1 MTSSSAL
8 TGVMVGAAVGD
19 ALGAPF
25 EFKPAGTYRRNF
37 PNAELG
43 GTGEM
48 IGGGTFRWAP
58 GEFTDDTQMGLILA
72 SSLIDNDHEL
82 DEFDLFSRWKVWAKS
97 ASDVGNTTRHA
108 LSFDDPSEVVFSNP
122 EMAAGNGALMR
133 TFPLALINCDE
144 DARRTMVL
152 AQAALTHHN
161 PDAGWGAWLAVATIR
176 GFLEGEDGFE
186 ALAEELTN
194 LPVESKERFAPLL
207 TREWQPADKTV
218 GNGSVWGCLADAIW
232 AVRGARS
239 FEDAIVRA
247 VNLGDDADTV
257 ASVAGAIAGA
267 RFTEQTIPGRWL
279 AYVHGKLTSPDGTT
293 EIVRVEDL
301 ENIARELSGLGGPKP
316 ELEPER
322 GPIEVHPGLYAANRN
337 AARKCPDD
345 WAILSLCRTERM
357 FLGHPTRRQWYMVD
371 NSSGNPDLGSAVDDI
386 VRSIDALLSDGKTV
400 LVHCE
405 GGRSRTCLALR
416 AWAMKSLGLT
426 TREAQAWLAKKW
438 PHCSEA
444 NSSFTDFLASEWP
457 SRGST

>member
-1 MTSSSAL
+1 MSLSSAL

-25 EFKPAGTYRRNF
+25 EFKPAGTYREKF

-43 GTGEM
+43 GAGEM

-58 GEFTDDTQMGLILA
+58 GEFTDDTQMGLVLA

-133 TFPLALINCDE
+133 TFPLALISCDE
-144 DARRTMVL
+144 DARRAMVL

-186 ALAEELTN
+186 VLAEELTK
-194 LPVESKERFAPLL
+194 LPKES
-207 TREWQPADKTV
+207 REKFSPMLGRAWQPADKAV

-239 FEDAIVRA
+239 FEDAVVRA
-247 VNLGDDADTV
+247 IDLGDDADTV

-267 RFTEQTIPGRWL
+267 KFTEQAIPGRWL
-279 AYVHGKLTSPDGTT
+279 AYVHGNLTKPDGTT

-301 ENIARELSGLGGPKP
+301 ENIARKLAGLGGPKP

-337 AARKCPDD
+337 AARKCPND

-357 FLGHPTRRQWYMVD
+357 FVEHPTRRQWYMVD
-371 NSSGNPDLGSAVDDI
+371 NSTGNPDLGSAVDDI
-386 VRSIDALLSDGKTV
+386 VRSIDQLLGEGRNV
-400 LVHCE
+400 VVHCE
-405 GGRSRTCLALR
+405 GGKSRTCLALQ
-416 AWAMKSLGLT
+416 AWAIRRLGMNERQA
-426 TREAQAWLAKKW
+426 REWLGRTW
-438 PHCSEA
+438 TYCSDV
-444 NSSFTDFLASEWP
+444 NSSFTHFLENY
-457 SRGST
+457 